1 MSALLAVMKPFLFL
15 IVSIAKSKAIPFS
28 PPTSSIIR
36 SMSLFLARSNGLSYQ
51 LKPSMLIDLFLVLF
65 DAETPRIL

>member
-1 MSALLAVMKPFLFL
+1 MRALLAVINPFLFL

-36 SMSLFLARSNGLSYQ
+36 SISLFLVRSNGLSYQ
-51 LKPSMLIDLFLVLF
+51 LKPSILIGLFFVLF
-65 DAETPRIL
+65 EAEIPRIL